1 MNTKNHTNP
10 VFFLHTKYIKCT
22 KNSRQESLLVY
33 IIQHIKEMYHIFG
46 TYDRAQSYVWY
57 QSEFIH
63 DEKEEQDEV
72 FTHGW
77 TWTISTRIA

>member
-1 MNTKNHTNP
+1 M
-10 VFFLHTKYIKCT
+10 
-22 KNSRQESLLVY
+22 Y
-33 IIQHIKEMYHIFG
+33 IIQYIKEMYHTFD
-46 TYDRAQSYVWY
+46 TYDRDQSYVWY
-57 QSEFIH
+57 QIEFIH

>member
-1 MNTKNHTNP
+1 MHK
-10 VFFLHTKYIKCT
+10 K
-22 KNSRQESLLVY
+22 LLTRVVIHVYKY
-33 IIQHIKEMYHIFG
+33 IIQYIKEMYHTFD

>member
-1 MNTKNHTNP
+1 M
-10 VFFLHTKYIKCT
+10 
-22 KNSRQESLLVY
+22 Y
-33 IIQHIKEMYHIFG
+33 IIQYIKEMYHTFD

-77 TWTISTRIA
+77 TWTISSRIA

>member
-1 MNTKNHTNP
+1 MHKKLLTRVVIH
-10 VFFLHTKYIKCT
+10 VY
-22 KNSRQESLLVY
+22 NS
-33 IIQHIKEMYHIFG
+33 IHKKMYHTFD
-46 TYDRAQSYVWY
+46 TYNRAQSYVWY

>member
-1 MNTKNHTNP
+1 
-10 VFFLHTKYIKCT
+10 
-22 KNSRQESLLVY
+22 
-33 IIQHIKEMYHIFG
+33 MYHTFD

-57 QSEFIH
+57 QSEFMH

>member
-10 VFFLHTKYIKCT
+10 VFFLHTKYIK
-22 KNSRQESLLVY
+22 
-33 IIQHIKEMYHIFG
+33 EMYHTFD